1 MITTTLSTKNQVTL
15 PKFILEVLGIK
26 SGDKLLVQIES
37 DEIVVKPM
45 GRSMVD
51 SLVKSIKITKSK
63 RGVPFEE
70 ALLLTKKI
78 VAKKLASQ

>member
-1 MITTTLSTKNQVTL
+1 MVTTTLSTKNQITL

-37 DEIVVKPM
+37 DEVVIKPL
-45 GRSMVD
+45 GGSMVD
-51 SLVKSIKITKSK
+51 FLVKSIKITKSK
-63 RGVPFEE
+63 RGIPFEK

-78 VAKKLASQ
+78 AAKKLATQ